1 MSQYMLR
8 LDDASE
14 YMDVEKWQRMENLLD
29 KHGIKPLVG
38 IIPDNQDPSL
48 VGAYKQDPQFWHK
61 VSRWKEKGWELAL
74 HGCYH
79 KYTTSEGGINPVN
92 KRSEFAGVPLSRQCE
107 MIRHG
112 VEILKTHDLEPRV
125 FFAPSHTFDENTLLA
140 LKKESNIRIISDT
153 IANDVY
159 FEDDFYLIPQQAGKV
174 RNLPF
179 KVVTFCYHPN
189 TMNDAAFE
197 ALESFFK
204 SKSERFVAFGKI
216 EMKKRDLSLIDEVL
230 KKMYF
235 AKRQ

>member
-1 MSQYMLR
+1 M
-8 LDDASE
+8 
-14 YMDVEKWQRMENLLD
+14 
-29 KHGIKPLVG
+29 
-38 IIPDNQDPSL
+38 
-48 VGAYKQDPQFWHK
+48 
-61 VSRWKEKGWELAL
+61 
-74 HGCYH
+74 
-79 KYTTSEGGINPVN
+79 
-92 KRSEFAGVPLSRQCE
+92 
-107 MIRHG
+107 
-112 VEILKTHDLEPRV
+112 
-125 FFAPSHTFDENTLLA
+125 
-140 LKKESNIRIISDT
+140 
-153 IANDVY
+153 Y